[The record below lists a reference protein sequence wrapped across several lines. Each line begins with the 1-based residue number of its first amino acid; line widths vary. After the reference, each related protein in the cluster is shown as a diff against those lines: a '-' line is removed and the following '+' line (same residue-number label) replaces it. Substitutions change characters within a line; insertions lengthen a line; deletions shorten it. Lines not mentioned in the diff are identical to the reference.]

1 MDRKISKFAVGDE
14 ITTLQ
19 SIRNWATGKDTTLAT
34 AKVYS
39 ITEDHRGIHYRTIT
53 SHDGIHYRTITSHD
67 HHQELVV
74 SPGEAKG
81 LALKFLAERMIKIS
95 EQEDPRDRATR

>member
-39 ITEDHRGIHYRTIT
+39 ITEDHRGIHYRTENC
-53 SHDGIHYRTITSHD
+53 HD

>member
-19 SIRNWATGKDTTLAT
+19 AIRNWATGKDTTLAT

-39 ITEDHRGIHYRTIT
+39 ITEDHSGIHYRTT
-53 SHDGIHYRTITSHD
+53 TSHD

-81 LALKFLAERMIKIS
+81 IALKFLAERMIKIS
-95 EQEDPRDRATR
+95 EQEAHRD